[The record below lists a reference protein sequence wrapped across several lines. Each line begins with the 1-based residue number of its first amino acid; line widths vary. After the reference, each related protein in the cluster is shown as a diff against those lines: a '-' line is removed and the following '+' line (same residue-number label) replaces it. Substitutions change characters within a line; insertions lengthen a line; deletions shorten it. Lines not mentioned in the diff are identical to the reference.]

1 MNILVTAGPTR
12 EHIDPVRF
20 ITNGSSGRM
29 GYALAAAAAEAG
41 HRVTLLTGPVALAPP
56 EGVTVVPFVTVAELA
71 AAMEEH
77 FDACDA
83 LMMTAAVGDFTVAER
98 SATKLRRSAGP
109 VTMTLTPTED
119 LLAGVAARRREGQ
132 ILIGFAVED
141 THPQATARAEMAG
154 KGVDYVVVNTPA
166 AMAAA
171 DSEAAILAPDH
182 VVLKWE
188 MRSKETLAK
197 EILALL
203 EARPKGRR

>member
-1 MNILVTAGPTR
+1 MNILITAGPTR
-12 EHIDPVRF
+12 EFIDPVRF

-29 GYALAAAAAEAG
+29 GYAVAAAAVEAG
-41 HRVTLLTGPVALAPP
+41 HRVTLLTGPVALTPP
-56 EGVTVVPFVTVAELA
+56 EGVTVVPFVTVAELGA
-71 AAMEEH
+71 ALDEH

-83 LMMTAAVGDFTVAER
+83 LIMTAAVGDFTVGAP
-98 SATKLRRSAGP
+98 SPTKLRRAAGP
-109 VTMTLTPTED
+109 VTVELTPTED

-141 THPQATARAEMAG
+141 TDPQATARAEMAA

-182 VVLKWE
+182 VVLEWGR
-188 MRSKETLAK
+188 RSKEELAEK
-197 EILALL
+197 IVGML
-203 EARPKGRR
+203 EASPKGDR